1 MVLDE
6 SILNQTLSA
15 GRSLT
20 DRVLRSL
27 ISLNTTSNVSGE
39 VDTAQ

>member
-1 MVLDE
+1 MVLGE
-6 SILNQTLSA
+6 TIVNQTLRA

-20 DRVLRSL
+20 GRVLRSL
-27 ISLNTTSNVSGE
+27 ISLWTLSNVSGE